1 MVIHM
6 VKAYHDDK
14 GVLALSYD
22 KKEKEDN
29 ITALEGEFKLFKKY
43 VIINSEITEI
53 N

>member
-1 MVIHM
+1 M
-6 VKAYHDDK
+6 VKAYHGEQ

-29 ITALEGEFKLFKKY
+29 ITALQGEFKLFKKY
-43 VIINSEITEI
+43 VTTNSKICEI